1 MSQPLEV
8 VLIGAGQRGARAYGP
23 YAHKHP
29 EQLRFVAVAEP
40 NPIRRQK
47 FAEEHDID
55 DSRCF
60 ESWEELLAMGKLDK
74 QPLSQQWIRCM

>member
-40 NPIRRQK
+40 NPIRR
-47 FAEEHDID
+47 
-55 DSRCF
+55 
-60 ESWEELLAMGKLDK
+60 
-74 QPLSQQWIRCM
+74 